1 MKRIIYERLRLS
13 QCSHNLQRGSF
24 LFYTLSSP
32 LLSRLAQTTQSHT
45 HHTHT
50 KQAHTLFSQKGWW
63 LCVPW
68 LGGKQLVWQTDGG

>member
-32 LLSRLAQTTQSHT
+32 LLSRLAQTHTVSHT
-45 HHTHT
+45 PYPYKTSTRSILT
-50 KQAHTLFSQKGWW
+50 KG
-63 LCVPW
+63 
-68 LGGKQLVWQTDGG
+68 LVAVCTMAGRLMGDKEAG

>member
-1 MKRIIYERLRLS
+1 MKRIIYELLRLS
-13 QCSHNLQRGSF
+13 QCSHNLQRGYFCSTPS
-24 LFYTLSSP
+24 LLPSSP
-32 LLSRLAQTTQSHT
+32 GWHRHTQSHT